1 MKMFY
6 TRMLLCVALL
16 SATCFSP
23 VWGQEEE
30 EIDLSQWPGY
40 TCENPL
46 AVTKDF
52 SYVCEDAW
60 SYWFTAH
67 TYDLPL
73 HARYTVKGERE
84 NMVVAYVDF
93 GCTTGDYGD
102 EQLEDVVTSANGWGV
117 AVPMEFQFTRTYNA
131 ETNYTYFD
139 LEISESYR
147 ELLAE
152 FGITYNVKAYVNL
165 VTQRPGE
172 ASLVPD
178 STFRACIER
187 SHWMGMPDSVG
198 VSQSTIDSVYV
209 FPFADWQGDSVR
221 IRWTGTQQNVAVYIG
236 NKCDFPLDQ
245 YDGSVVDY
253 FTLTPGGYM
262 DYSADMVKHLI
273 NLNAKGG
280 IYYARAITTE
290 SAALIVEPKPI
301 SGPLADAIEI
311 EKGHTYDIAADDTT
325 QYYCFRKNWSEKLLQ
340 ISATGTEPITAYFG
354 TTPDF
359 VIAPSSKHYITSK
372 TFVQEADSQ
381 VLYLTLP
388 ELQQMIDKV
397 NKDLDATTDFIFVRF
412 LTAIP
417 TQITPA
423 TWKDAG
429 ECVANTIL
437 LPIRDVLSLY
447 SGTSYP
453 TYRIKH
459 ADWAMQDMD
468 FWLDGASNTY
478 LFIGDTCTFP
488 QTVNNQHVLYFKK
501 FAARDTLTITSD
513 TLRSMESR
521 ADGDGYLYV
530 QFLQGQTTG
539 EMHVFPHPKS
549 EGPATAISNTSADSD
564 IRVGYLDHAWAITTP
579 TAQTLYLYNSLGALV
594 ATWQQAANEQKMISA
609 PASGIYILRTDKKA
623 VLLRR

>member
-16 SATCFSP
+16 SATCLTP
-23 VWGQEEE
+23 VWGQYED
-30 EIDLSQWPGY
+30 IPGM
-40 TCENPL
+40 TCGNPIE
-46 AVTKDF
+46 VTDSFTQAIPMKGSF
-52 SYVCEDAW
+52 WLTSY
-60 SYWFTAH
+60 

-73 HARYTVKGERE
+73 HARYTVKGDYRSEQVK
-84 NMVVAYVDF
+84 MYVDF

-102 EQLEDVVTSANGWGV
+102 EKLEDVVTSANGWGV
-117 AVPMEFQFTRTYNA
+117 AVPMEFEFTPSYN
-131 ETNYTYFD
+131 NGFTYFD
-139 LEISESYR
+139 LVVSESYR

-165 VTQRPGE
+165 HTNRQGE

-221 IRWTGTQQNVAVYIG
+221 IRWTGTQQSVAVYIG
-236 NKCDFPLDQ
+236 KKCDFPLDQ

-253 FTLTPGGYM
+253 FTLAPGGYM

-273 NLNAKGG
+273 NINAKGG

-290 SAALIVEPKPI
+290 AAALIVEPKPI

-388 ELQQMIDKV
+388 ELQQMIDKAYDDYT
-397 NKDLDATTDFIFVRF
+397 NTTDFIFVRF

-423 TWKDAG
+423 TWKGAG

-437 LPIRDVLSLY
+437 LPTRDVLSLY
-447 SGTSYP
+447 SGASYP

-478 LFIGDTCTFP
+478 LFIGDNCTFP
-488 QTVNNQHVLYFKK
+488 QTVSNQHVLFFKK

-521 ADGDGYLYV
+521 VDADGYLYI
-530 QFLQGQTTG
+530 QFMQGQTTG

-549 EGPATAISNTSADSD
+549 EGPATAVSNTSADSD
-564 IRVGYLDHAWAITTP
+564 IRVGYLDHAWAITTS

-594 ATWQQAANEQKMISA
+594 ATWQQAANEQKIISA
-609 PASGIYILRTDKKA
+609 PASGIYILRAENKAILLKK
-623 VLLRR
+623 